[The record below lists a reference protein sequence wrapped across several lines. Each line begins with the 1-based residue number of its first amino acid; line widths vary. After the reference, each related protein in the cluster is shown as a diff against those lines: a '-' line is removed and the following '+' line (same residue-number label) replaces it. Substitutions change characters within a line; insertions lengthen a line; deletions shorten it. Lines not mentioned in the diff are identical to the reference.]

1 MDDQKPIV
9 SDTGK
14 KPEPGI
20 TYPRCPFCERHFAMP
35 GVAEP
40 PPRTDGTKPGD
51 PLVTMRLRYD
61 FPDGVVA
68 EVLFCAD
75 CRGVIG
81 TQIVGVMPVPK
92 PK

>member
-1 MDDQKPIV
+1 MDEPKPIV

-20 TYPRCPFCERHFAMP
+20 TYPRCAHCPDAER
-35 GVAEP
+35 
-40 PPRTDGTKPGD
+40 RQDGTKPGD

-81 TQIVGVMPVPK
+81 SQIVGVMPVPK
-92 PK
+92 SK